1 MLGKRVKYICY
12 YDDVSSGVQ
21 RNYVLSATNKLN
33 YIFAC
38 CNQLGFGVD
47 IISASEGISPALQYH
62 KREKK
67 YRGENTL
74 QLFATIGGHKFAIA
88 RILNRWLVLLQLFV
102 YLLCHTKRGEC
113 CIVYHS
119 LGYSKLLWLV
129 KKLKKLVYI
138 GEIEEVY
145 QDVSSFPKRVR
156 KSEYQFIEC
165 CDKYIFPTELLDEK
179 LNPDN
184 KPSVII
190 YGTYMVE
197 KQRSDKFADGKIHVV
212 YAGTFDVRKGGAA
225 AAAAATYLPTNYH
238 VHICGFGNA
247 EEVATIRGVIEANQS
262 FAHAQLT
269 YDGLKKGDDYI
280 KFIQS
285 CHVGLSVQDPSAA
298 FNMTS
303 FPSKILSYM
312 SNGLAV
318 VSINIEAIKRS
329 KIGPYLHYYSEQTPE
344 NIAKAV
350 ISCDVNFDG
359 RECISSLSRD
369 FIANLRQ
376 LLHD

>member
-1 MLGKRVKYICY
+1 MERIKYICY
-12 YDDVSSGVQ
+12 YDDISSSIQ
-21 RNYVLSATNKLN
+21 RNYVLAATNKLN
-33 YIFAC
+33 YIFAS
-38 CNQLGFGVD
+38 CNELGIGVD
-47 IISASEGISPALQYH
+47 IISASGSTESNLRIYRAQ
-62 KREKK
+62 KK
-67 YRGENTL
+67 IQGMNTL
-74 QLFATIGGHKFAIA
+74 QLFATIGGYKYGIFRVLDRIA
-88 RILNRWLVLLQLFV
+88 VSLQLFF
-102 YLLCHTKRGEC
+102 YLLFHTKKGEE

-119 LGYSKLLWLV
+119 LGYSKLLWFV

-179 LNPDN
+179 LNLDN

-225 AAAAATYLPTNYH
+225 AAVAATYLPTNYH

-247 EEVATIRGVIEANQS
+247 EEVAMIRGIIEANQS
-262 FAHAQLT
+262 SAHAQLT

-359 RECISSLSRD
+359 REFISSLSRD